1 MVESQKPVSVGMVDK
16 DNFKH
21 LLSPGSA
28 TSKTAHMVIE
38 LADPGRN
45 YHAGE
50 KIEGVIKVVIDG
62 EFDASSISL
71 RIYGVDK
78 ASFML

>member
-1 MVESQKPVSVGMVDK
+1 
-16 DNFKH
+16 
-21 LLSPGSA
+21 
-28 TSKTAHMVIE
+28 MVIE